1 MILFSLDKSLE
12 EATKEKDEVSK
23 KVIEIEAELSGKLKE
38 VAEELDAASVAKQL
52 LQAELEQVKV
62 QLSNSEELHATFKQ
76 STEERINN
84 ISQFEEEANKAKGEV
99 EEMAGKVEEMKRQ
112 VQKAEE
118 QTKEEQE
125 RAEQGQA
132 DKMTA
137 ELAQWALDE
146 KLQVIEMYS
155 S

>member
-1 MILFSLDKSLE
+1 M
-12 EATKEKDEVSK
+12 
-23 KVIEIEAELSGKLKE
+23 
-38 VAEELDAASVAKQL
+38 
-52 LQAELEQVKV
+52 
-62 QLSNSEELHATFKQ
+62 HATFKQ

-118 QTKEEQE
+118 RAKEEQE
-125 RAEQGQA
+125 RAEQGLA